1 MISASIVFCNDRAQ
15 PERCAIGENRESV
28 IFASGT
34 MVYVKSILV
43 GLGIAILSLVLLAAI
58 AVVIN
63 LPQGKITG
71 VGAIAVPASGILI
84 VGLTMFAVGFAW
96 MFRRSTR
103 KSR

>member
-1 MISASIVFCNDRAQ
+1 
-15 PERCAIGENRESV
+15 
-28 IFASGT
+28 

-43 GLGIAILSLVLLAAI
+43 GLGTAILSLVLLAAI

-63 LPQGKITG
+63 LRQEQSTG
-71 VGAIAVPASGILI
+71 IGAIAVSASSILI
-84 VGLTMFAVGFAW
+84 VGLTTFAVGFVW